1 MARTAGR
8 PAPTE
13 NNSEATAQVA
23 LGFDDFDADSYEGEE
38 GGSDLAAILSEASQ
52 YGRAEIGEQI
62 SGAGNSFPIYSV
74 VGVGAKDA
82 MYKDGK
88 LQISRSGNFRHPK
101 QEGVDPT
108 YSTFI
113 GPAVILE
120 ARVAQ
125 ALFTADN
132 KVACRGI
139 SARQLYEPRCTG
151 GIMAERFG
159 VGFSCE
165 ACPFYQFRKDQLH
178 PDTGLPIKDEEKC
191 NGSLNLYVWFP
202 KTDPKGE
209 AISIVNFSSSS
220 MPAWRGWAKRIEDKA
235 KVWGV
240 WCAIGTKHNP
250 PKEANQSAFFTP
262 DIIVKGVIP
271 AEKFELAE
279 SIRDGLLG
287 KIKAPDL
294 LGITKDDVKAALPSG
309 AVSIAL
315 ADDPFKEE

>member
-1 MARTAGR
+1 MARTAGKQ
-8 PAPTE
+8 AVAE
-13 NNSEATAQVA
+13 NNSDEQAQVA
-23 LGFDDFDADSYEGEE
+23 LGFEEFDADSYEGEE
-38 GGSDLAAILSEASQ
+38 YGSDLAAILSEAAQ

-62 SGAGNSFPIYSV
+62 SGAGVSFPVYSI

-88 LQISRSGNFRHPK
+88 LQISRSGQFRHPK
-101 QEGVDPT
+101 QDGVDPV

-125 ALFTADN
+125 ALFTDDN

-165 ACPFYQFRKDQLH
+165 ACPFYQFLKDQLH
-178 PDTGLPIKDEEKC
+178 PDTGLPIKDDEKC

-202 KTDPKGE
+202 KSDPKGE
-209 AISIVNFSSSS
+209 SIAIVNFSSSS
-220 MPAWRGWAKRIEDKA
+220 MASWRGWAKRIEDKA

-240 WCAIGTKHNP
+240 WCVIGTKHNP
-250 PKEANQSAFFTP
+250 PKEAAQSAFFTP
-262 DIIVKGVIP
+262 DIIAKGVIP
-271 AEKFELAE
+271 PEKFELAE

-287 KIKAPDL
+287 KIKAPEA
-294 LGITKDDVKAALPSG
+294 LGISKEDVKLALPSG
-309 AVSIAL
+309 AVQQAL
-315 ADDPFKEE
+315 ADDPFAGN